1 MSTNWR
7 ISSFNGALLAAYFIP
22 TWTIVAF
29 KIMISP
35 IHGLYERPNISVA
48 LFISDH
54 LQLAALN
61 TVRFAWL
68 LALGKLTVVAFFALF
83 VVLLTRASIRKSGG
97 CDEALGIALAI
108 GSVISFASMVM
119 ASQVGESAA
128 LRLHATELLLL
139 LGTAIVLVVERPAE
153 PQPARSTASSRP
165 VAAACRGCW
174 TIADAVRRLASA
186 DRSRRP
192 CFETARVAALLS
204 MRSLCFSKSD
214 LILRSVATRRVS
226 KRWAAMPICDSRY

>member
-54 LQLAALN
+54 LQLAAMN

-83 VVLLTRASIRKSGG
+83 LVLLTRASIRKTGG

-108 GSVISFASMVM
+108 GSLISFASMVM
-119 ASQVGESAA
+119 ASQVGETAA

-139 LGTAIVLVVERPAE
+139 LGTAIVLVVERPP
-153 PQPARSTASSRP
+153 PQPRRP
-165 VAAACRGCW
+165 SD
-174 TIADAVRRLASA
+174 ADACAVAPDSDSLQHRCQLPG
-186 DRSRRP
+186 RS
-192 CFETARVAALLS
+192 S
-204 MRSLCFSKSD
+204 
-214 LILRSVATRRVS
+214 
-226 KRWAAMPICDSRY
+226 

>member
-7 ISSFNGALLAAYFIP
+7 ISSFNGALLAAYFVP
-22 TWTIVAF
+22 TWTIVAL
-29 KIMISP
+29 KIVISP

-48 LFISDH
+48 LFISDY

-68 LALGKLTVVAFFALF
+68 VAFGKLTVAAFFALF
-83 VVLLTRASIRKSGG
+83 VVLLTRPSVRKSGG

-119 ASQVGESAA
+119 ASQVGETAA

-139 LGTAIVLVVERPAE
+139 LGAAIVLVIERPAQ
-153 PQPARSTASSRP
+153 PQVASSMTVP
-165 VAAACRGCW
+165 
-174 TIADAVRRLASA
+174 D
-186 DRSRRP
+186 
-192 CFETARVAALLS
+192 LS
-204 MRSLCFSKSD
+204 LQQAQLPHNR
-214 LILRSVATRRVS
+214 
-226 KRWAAMPICDSRY
+226 